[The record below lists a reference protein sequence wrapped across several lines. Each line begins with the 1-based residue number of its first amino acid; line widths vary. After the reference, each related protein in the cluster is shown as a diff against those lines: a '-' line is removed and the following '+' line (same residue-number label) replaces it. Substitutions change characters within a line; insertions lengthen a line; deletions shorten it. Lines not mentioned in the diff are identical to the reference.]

1 MLPKEDRFNSKN
13 SKGTNE
19 AENQATSFYKRF
31 SSSIIPP
38 LSFLSQ
44 GTISPNNEEVANDD
58 NAHKD
63 EKTFSDDEDIAHPI
77 GSVGSLNNFVSFLYA
92 GMGKLSEI
100 KGNDASNANDTNDA
114 SDVGA
119 LKLNDKFTEARNRQV
134 NEPYR
139 GEYKIDYDINES
151 EEGDVESAEDENT
164 LKPKTED
171 VTPNT
176 GLDPEEHLEKVSD
189 MFFDDKD
196 EPTTA
201 LASDPSKGTVLQQS
215 VLKNFDPFLIE
226 QTELL
231 KLKDIKLSTDEDE
244 SDAYKIKKKF
254 FRLKVADKLKRV
266 FELSDD
272 DYFYGNYS
280 VWLVRDVL
288 LQGHIYLTKESILFF
303 TFLPKRQNTINA
315 SNGAAGGF
323 QHHDDSHDVIQSGSL
338 GMKTALYGDTVFS
351 TPLTHRFWVILRNET
366 ITVYNSPTDL
376 YFPIT
381 LIDLKSCISAEVI
394 EKGKNESSTSSRPE
408 LCRNDSLENSS
419 GDEEAEFSNMLHSN
433 YQLEDNTENLS
444 GGFWFKVVTKKKT
457 HKFHSDSLYSA
468 RQWVNN
474 IVKVVFQL
482 HNSNSNNEVIMKI
495 PINNIISFDINEVF
509 GASERTSES
518 NDEKPKVLNVKHIE
532 NEAKARNP
540 LLASRMKNELKNKTR
555 KKMKRTSVGEADD
568 LLSENTYFL
577 LFKNGDEVF
586 NTLNEIVSEN
596 KDANTFPNKR
606 SSIISTFN
614 NEKGSSWTRPKSFA
628 HRGEEIKTPRAISTL
643 TTDHYQNSIIDQI
656 EEASH
661 RKTANAELA
670 SPRSECGLTNSVL
683 SLPQSKIKKFGK
695 TLIAPSRIFS
705 NKSRSGS
712 EKSTPD
718 RSGTTSPV
726 QGINLSLSGLK
737 DLNMAF
743 EASQKNYEVGSTRFS
758 HTDNNNADNISS
770 FEYNTLSKAE
780 ALSPQ
785 IRSPHPIEAGP
796 LNLTDPSEFE
806 DNRKKNNTLSSI
818 GKSIKAMS
826 SIKSKL
832 AAVNHYEELYEN
844 DPYFIRDISA
854 REVDT
859 KHFQERFSFNNKK
872 QLIASYHCHII
883 RAVPVFGKVYLGD
896 SEICFRSML
905 PGVSTKMILPLI
917 DVDTCYEEKG
927 SNIAYSGLVIVI
939 RGYDELLMEFSVQK
953 ARDDCLAMI
962 LRQLEKNHGPGDESS
977 SNNKNSEDD
986 DQCLQKLP
994 SSTDTTKSLAGIKL
1008 AQWRIENA
1016 RLKLFEDKINAA
1028 AGLHVPIILEDSPFY
1043 KTEIRPST
1051 SFNFT
1056 LLTIGSRGDVQPY
1069 IALAKGLLA
1078 EGHNVTIA
1086 THSDFE
1092 EWIIGHGIKFK
1103 TIAGNPV
1110 ELMSL
1115 MVSHGS
1121 MSLSFLKE
1129 ASSKFRGW
1137 IQDLLDTSWKA
1148 CQGSDILIESP
1159 SAMVGA
1165 HIAEALG
1172 IPYMR
1177 AFTMPWTRTRAYPHA
1192 FIVPDKKKGGSY
1204 NYITHLM
1211 FETVLWKGI
1220 SGQVNKWRREQL
1232 GIPRTNLYRLAQ
1244 YDIPFLYNISP
1255 IIFPPSVDFPDWV
1268 KVTGYWFLDEGSA
1281 EDFNPPKE
1289 LVDFMNNAKEDSKKI
1304 VYIGF
1309 GSIVV
1314 KDAKSLTKAIVEA
1327 VLEADVRCILNKG
1340 WSDRKSSPKKDDAE
1354 PEIEL
1359 PEEIYNSGSIPHDW
1373 LFPKIDAAVH
1383 HGGSGTTGAT
1393 MRAGIPTIIK
1403 PFFGDQFFY
1412 SSRIEDIGAGIGL
1425 KKLNAHSLSTALK
1438 KATSDAKMNLKAK
1451 KISERLKQENGVLNA
1466 IEAIYYELEYAR
1478 NLITA
1483 KQHENA
1489 KHDIKSGVQT
1499 PVVNETLDEYFD
1511 SDAYD
1516 TDFESD
1522 HESPNETYQQDNDE
1536 DYNTNDDNTTEI
1548 EEPSL
1553 MDDNDTVRIAPDTGN
1568 DTTTLTDVNKEVF
1581 NVSAS

>member
-1 MLPKEDRFNSKN
+1 MLPKEDKVNSSY
-13 SKGTNE
+13 SKGVNDTDKQTTSLYKRLSSSVIPPFTFLNQNPTSSNNGQSSNNE
-19 AENQATSFYKRF
+19 AN
-31 SSSIIPP
+31 
-38 LSFLSQ
+38 
-44 GTISPNNEEVANDD
+44 
-58 NAHKD
+58 KD
-63 EKTFSDDEDIAHPI
+63 ERTFSDDEDIAHPI
-77 GSVGSLNNFVSFLYA
+77 GSVGPLNNFVSFLYA
-92 GMGKLSEI
+92 GMGKLNDL
-100 KGNDASNANDTNDA
+100 KGDDTNNANEA
-114 SDVGA
+114 KA
-119 LKLNDKFTEARNRQV
+119 LKLNDKFTQSIKEQP
-134 NEPYR
+134 NEPDYR
-139 GEYKIDYDINES
+139 REYKLDYDIDES
-151 EEGDVESAEDENT
+151 EDEDIESTGDENT
-164 LKPKTED
+164 LKPKFED
-171 VTPNT
+171 TSIHSK
-176 GLDPEEHLEKVSD
+176 LDPEERLDNVAD
-189 MFFDDKD
+189 MLFDDHD
-196 EPTTA
+196 ESTTA
-201 LASDPSKGTVLQQS
+201 LASDPSKGTVFQQS
-215 VLKNFDPFLIE
+215 IMKNFDPFRIQ

-231 KLKDIKLSTDEDE
+231 KLKDITISTDEDE
-244 SDAYKIKKKF
+244 SEEQKLKKKF

-266 FELSDD
+266 FELNDD
-272 DYFYGNYS
+272 DYFYGNYN

-303 TFLPKRQNTINA
+303 TFLPKRHNA
-315 SNGAAGGF
+315 ISASKGATGGF

-366 ITVYNSPTDL
+366 ITVYHSPTDL

-381 LIDLKSCISAEVI
+381 LIDLKSCVSAEVI
-394 EKGKNESSTSSRPE
+394 ERGKNDSNMSPRPE
-408 LCRNDSLENSS
+408 LSRNDSQEISS
-419 GDEEAEFSNMLHSN
+419 GDEEAELSNMLNSN
-433 YQLEDNTENLS
+433 YQLEDNSENVS

-482 HNSNSNNEVIMKI
+482 HNSNANNEVIMKI
-495 PINNIISFDINEVF
+495 PINDVISFDINEVF
-509 GASERTSES
+509 GASEKKSDS
-518 NDEKPKVLNVKHIE
+518 NEDEETPKVLNVKHLEDDSIGSY
-532 NEAKARNP
+532 A
-540 LLASRMKNELKNKTR
+540 LLASRMKKELKNKTK
-555 KKMKRTSVGEADD
+555 KKMKKNSTNEADE
-568 LLSENTYFL
+568 LISENTYFL
-577 LFKNGDEVF
+577 LFKDGDEVF
-586 NTLNEIVSEN
+586 NTLNEIVNEN
-596 KDANTFPNKR
+596 HHSSNIFPNR
-606 SSIISTFN
+606 RNSISKKYASEI
-614 NEKGSSWTRPKSFA
+614 GSNWNRPFTHKA
-628 HRGEEIKTPRAISTL
+628 EEINIPRSISTL

-661 RKTANAELA
+661 RHTPTPNSGLA
-670 SPRSECGLTNSVL
+670 SPRSECGWTHPVPT
-683 SLPQSKIKKFGK
+683 LPQSKIRKFGK
-695 TLIAPSRIFS
+695 TLITPSKIFS
-705 NKSRSGS
+705 NKSRSES

-718 RSGTTSPV
+718 RSETTSPV

-743 EASQKNYEVGSTRFS
+743 EASQKNYEVCSTRYN
-758 HTDNNNADNISS
+758 HTEENNNNSPS
-770 FEYNTLSKAE
+770 NFQHNTLSKAE

-785 IRSPHPIEAGP
+785 IKLPQPIEAGP
-796 LNLTDPSEFE
+796 LNLTDPSEYE
-806 DNRKKNNTLSSI
+806 DNKKKNSRLSSI

-826 SIKSKL
+826 SIRSRL
-832 AAVNHYEELYEN
+832 AAVNHYEQLEEN
-844 DPYFIRDISA
+844 DSYFIRDISA

-872 QLIASYHCHII
+872 QLVASYHCHII

-917 DVDTCYEEKG
+917 DVDTCYKEKG
-927 SNIAYSGLVIVI
+927 SNIAYSGLVLII
-939 RGYDELLMEFSVQK
+939 RGYDELFMEFSVQSS
-953 ARDDCLAMI
+953 RDDCLAMI
-962 LRQLEKNHGPGDESS
+962 LRQLEKTREAENESADD
-977 SNNKNSEDD
+977 NKNTQDGKSEYF
-986 DQCLQKLP
+986 QNTT
-994 SSTDTTKSLAGIKL
+994 SSAETTKSSTGIKL
-1008 AQWRIENA
+1008 SQWRIENA

-1069 IALAKGLLA
+1069 IALGKGLLN

-1086 THSDFE
+1086 THTDFE
-1092 EWIIGHGIKFK
+1092 EWIVGHGIKFK

-1115 MVSHGS
+1115 MVTHGS

-1137 IQDLLDTSWKA
+1137 IQELLDTSWKA

-1204 NYITHLM
+1204 NYMTHLM

-1220 SGQVNKWRREQL
+1220 NGQVNKWRIEQL
-1232 GIPRTNLYRLAQ
+1232 GLPRTNLYRLAQ
-1244 YDIPFLYNISP
+1244 YEIPFLYNISP
-1255 IIFPPSVDFPDWV
+1255 TIFPPSVDFPDWV
-1268 KVTGYWFLDEGSA
+1268 KVTGYWFLDEGTA
-1281 EDFNPPKE
+1281 DNFDPPKE
-1289 LVDFMNNAKEDSKKI
+1289 LIYFMNKARADDKKI

-1314 KDAKSLTKAIVEA
+1314 EDAKILTNAIVEA
-1327 VLEADVRCILNKG
+1327 VLNADVRCILNKG
-1340 WSDRKSSPKKDDAE
+1340 WSDRNSNPAKDNAE
-1354 PEIEL
+1354 PEVEL

-1373 LFPKIDAAVH
+1373 LFSKIDAAVH

-1425 KKLNAHSLSTALK
+1425 KKLNARSLCTALK
-1438 KATSDAKMNLKAK
+1438 TATSDAKMITKAK

-1478 NLITA
+1478 SLILV

-1489 KHDIKSGVQT
+1489 KHDLKSGTQT
-1499 PVVNETLDEYFD
+1499 PVVNETNEYFD
-1511 SDAYD
+1511 GDIYDADHDSDD
-1516 TDFESD
+1516 ESEND
-1522 HESPNETYQQDNDE
+1522 QTYKQDNGSEYDAA
-1536 DYNTNDDNTTEI
+1536 NDDNTTEI
-1548 EEPSL
+1548 VEPGL
-1553 MDDNDTVRIAPDTGN
+1553 DDDNDTVRIKPDSGN
-1568 DTTTLTDVNKEVF
+1568 DNTPLTDANR
-1581 NVSAS
+1581 

>member
-1 MLPKEDRFNSKN
+1 MLPKEDRFKSKN
-13 SKGTNE
+13 SKGVNE
-19 AENQATSFYKRF
+19 AEKQETSFYKRF

-44 GTISPNNEEVANDD
+44 SIISPNNEEVNHD

-63 EKTFSDDEDIAHPI
+63 EKSFSDDEDIAHPI

-92 GMGKLSEI
+92 GMGKLSDL
-100 KGNDASNANDTNDA
+100 KGNDANNANDINEASDA
-114 SDVGA
+114 SA
-119 LKLNDKFTEARNRQV
+119 MKPNDKLTRNE
-134 NEPYR
+134 NEPEYR
-139 GEYKIDYDINES
+139 REYNIDYDIDES
-151 EEGDVESAEDENT
+151 EEGDLESTEDENT
-164 LKPKTED
+164 SKPKSED
-171 VTPNT
+171 VTPST
-176 GLDPEEHLEKVSD
+176 GLYPEEHLEKVSD
-189 MFFDDKD
+189 MFFDDND
-196 EPTTA
+196 GPTTA
-201 LASDPSKGTVLQQS
+201 VASDPSMGTVLQQS
-215 VLKNFDPFLIE
+215 VLKNFDPFFIQ

-231 KLKDIKLSTDEDE
+231 KLKDINLSSDEDE

-272 DYFYGNYS
+272 DYFYGNYN

-303 TFLPKRQNTINA
+303 TFLPKRQNTISA
-315 SNGAAGGF
+315 SNGTTRGF

-394 EKGKNESSTSSRPE
+394 EKGKNECNTSPRPE
-408 LCRNDSLENSS
+408 LSRNDSLENSS
-419 GDEEAEFSNMLHSN
+419 GDEEAELSNMLNSN
-433 YQLEDNTENLS
+433 YQLEDNTENVS

-482 HNSNSNNEVIMKI
+482 HNSNSSNEVIMKI
-495 PINNIISFDINEVF
+495 PINSIISFDINELF
-509 GASERTSES
+509 GASEKSLDSIE
-518 NDEKPKVLNVKHIE
+518 EKPKVLNVKHVE
-532 NEAKARNP
+532 DDFKRGNP
-540 LLASRMKNELKNKTR
+540 LLASRMKKELKNKA
-555 KKMKRTSVGEADD
+555 KKKTKGASEGETED

-586 NTLNEIVSEN
+586 NTLNDIVKEN
-596 KDANTFPNKR
+596 KGANSFKR
-606 SSIISTFN
+606 SSIVNSFN
-614 NEKGSSWTRPKSFA
+614 NEKGSSWSRPRTFA
-628 HRGEEIKTPRAISTL
+628 HRGDGIQRPRAISTL
-643 TTDHYQNSIIDQI
+643 TTDHYHNSIIDQI

-661 RKTANAELA
+661 INTANSELA
-670 SPRSECGLTNSVL
+670 SPRSECGFTNSVSL
-683 SLPQSKIKKFGK
+683 LPQSKIKKLGR
-695 TLIAPSRIFS
+695 TLIAPSKIFS
-705 NKSRSGS
+705 NKGKSVS

-718 RSGTTSPV
+718 RSETTSPV

-743 EASQKNYEVGSTRFS
+743 EASQKNYEVGSTRFNP
-758 HTDNNNADNISS
+758 TDDNNANNISN
-770 FEYNTLSKAE
+770 FESNTLSKAE

-806 DNRKKNNTLSSI
+806 DSRKKNNKLSSI

-832 AAVNHYEELYEN
+832 AAVNHYEELEKN

-872 QLIASYHCHII
+872 RLIASYHCHII

-905 PGVSTKMILPLI
+905 PGVSTKMILPLT
-917 DVDTCYEEKG
+917 DVDTCYKEKG

-939 RGYDELLMEFSVQK
+939 RGYDELFMEFSVQK

-962 LRQLEKNHGPGDESS
+962 LRQLEKTHEPGDELS
-977 SNNKNSEDD
+977 SNSKASKDG
-986 DQCLQKLP
+986 DQCLQKIP
-994 SSTDTTKSLAGIKL
+994 SSADTAKSSAGVKL

-1115 MVSHGS
+1115 MVTHGS

-1137 IQDLLDTSWKA
+1137 IQELLDTSWKA

-1232 GIPRTNLYRLAQ
+1232 GIPRTNLYRLSQ

-1268 KVTGYWFLDEGSA
+1268 KVTGYWFLDEGAA
-1281 EDFNPPKE
+1281 ENFEPPKE
-1289 LVDFMNNAKEDSKKI
+1289 LVDFMNKAKENSKKI

-1314 KDAKSLTKAIVEA
+1314 KDARSLTKAIVEA
-1327 VLEADVRCILNKG
+1327 VLEADVWCILNKG
-1340 WSDRKSSPKKDDAE
+1340 WSDRKSGPKQDDAE

-1359 PEEIYNSGSIPHDW
+1359 SEEIYNSGSIPHDW

-1412 SSRIEDIGAGIGL
+1412 SSRVEDIGAGIGL

-1438 KATSDAKMNLKAK
+1438 KATSDAKMILKAK

-1478 NLITA
+1478 NLIIA

-1511 SDAYD
+1511 SDTYD
-1516 TDFESD
+1516 TGFESD
-1522 HESPNETYQQDNDE
+1522 YESPNETYEQDNDE
-1536 DYNTNDDNTTEI
+1536 EYDTNGDNTTEI
-1548 EEPSL
+1548 VEPSL
-1553 MDDNDTVRIAPDTGN
+1553 VEDN
-1568 DTTTLTDVNKEVF
+1568 DTTTLTDANKEVYH
-1581 NVSAS
+1581 VSAS

>member
-1 MLPKEDRFNSKN
+1 MLPKEDKVNSN
-13 SKGTNE
+13 HFKGVND
-19 AENQATSFYKRF
+19 AHKTSLYKRL
-31 SSSIIPP
+31 SSSVIPP
-38 LSFLSQ
+38 LTFLNQ
-44 GTISPNNEEVANDD
+44 NPASPNNEEVPSNNEAN
-58 NAHKD
+58 KD

-77 GSVGSLNNFVSFLYA
+77 GSVGSLNNFLSFLYA
-92 GMGKLSEI
+92 GMDKLSDL
-100 KGNDASNANDTNDA
+100 KGNDASNANEAKD
-114 SDVGA
+114 
-119 LKLNDKFTEARNRQV
+119 LKLDDNLRLSRNEQA
-134 NEPYR
+134 NEPEYR
-139 GEYKIDYDINES
+139 REYKLDYDIDES
-151 EEGDVESAEDENT
+151 EEDDIESTRDENT

-171 VTPNT
+171 TSVHSK
-176 GLDPEEHLEKVSD
+176 LDPEERLENVVN
-189 MFFDDKD
+189 MLFDDHD
-196 EPTTA
+196 ESTTA
-201 LASDPSKGTVLQQS
+201 LASDPSKGTVFQQS
-215 VLKNFDPFLIE
+215 VLKNFDPFRIQ

-231 KLKDIKLSTDEDE
+231 KLKDITLSTEEDE
-244 SDAYKIKKKF
+244 SEEQKLKKKF

-266 FELSDD
+266 FELNDD
-272 DYFYGNYS
+272 DYFYGNYN

-303 TFLPKRQNTINA
+303 TFLPKRHNTISA
-315 SNGAAGGF
+315 SKGTTGGF

-366 ITVYNSPTDL
+366 ITVYHSPTDL

-381 LIDLKSCISAEVI
+381 LIDLKSCVSAEVI
-394 EKGKNESSTSSRPE
+394 EKGRNDNASPRPD
-408 LCRNDSLENSS
+408 LHRNDSQEVSS
-419 GDEEAEFSNMLHSN
+419 GDEEVEFSNMLNSN
-433 YQLEDNTENLS
+433 YQLEDNSENVS
-444 GGFWFKVVTKKKT
+444 GGYWFKVVTKKKT

-482 HNSNSNNEVIMKI
+482 HNSNANNEVIMKI
-495 PINNIISFDINEVF
+495 PINDVLSFDLNEVF
-509 GASERTSES
+509 GASEKNSDS
-518 NDEKPKVLNVKHIE
+518 NGGEEKPKVLNVKYLE
-532 NEAKARNP
+532 NGSKGRYA
-540 LLASRMKNELKNKTR
+540 LLASRMKKELKNKTK
-555 KKMKRTSVGEADD
+555 KKMKKNSGNEPDE

-577 LFKNGDEVF
+577 LFKDGDEVF
-586 NTLNEIVSEN
+586 STLNEIVNEN
-596 KDANTFPNKR
+596 HH
-606 SSIISTFN
+606 SSNIFRNRHNSISKKYTS
-614 NEKGSSWTRPKSFA
+614 EKGSNWNRPFTHKD
-628 HRGEEIKTPRAISTL
+628 EEIHIPRAISTL
-643 TTDHYQNSIIDQI
+643 TTDHFQNSIIDQI

-661 RKTANAELA
+661 RNTHTQNTDLA
-670 SPRSECGLTNSVL
+670 SPRSECGLTHSV
-683 SLPQSKIKKFGK
+683 STLPQSKIRKFGK
-695 TLIAPSRIFS
+695 TLITPSKIFS
-705 NKSRSGS
+705 NKSRTES

-718 RSGTTSPV
+718 RSQTTSPV

-743 EASQKNYEVGSTRFS
+743 EASQKNYEVSCTRYS
-758 HTDNNNADNISS
+758 HTEENSTNSS
-770 FEYNTLSKAE
+770 SNFQNNTLSKAD

-785 IRSPHPIEAGP
+785 IKSPQPLEAGP
-796 LNLTDPSEFE
+796 LNLTDPSEYE
-806 DNRKKNNTLSSI
+806 DNKKKNSTLSSI

-826 SIKSKL
+826 SIRSKL
-832 AAVNHYEELYEN
+832 AAVNHYEQLDEN
-844 DPYFIRDISA
+844 DTYFIRDVSA

-859 KHFQERFSFNNKK
+859 RHFQERFSFNNKK

-905 PGVSTKMILPLI
+905 PGVSTRMILPLI
-917 DVDTCYEEKG
+917 DVDTCSKEKG
-927 SNIAYSGLVIVI
+927 SNIAYSGLVLVI
-939 RGYDELLMEFSVQK
+939 RGYDELFMEFSVQS

-962 LRQLEKNHGPGDESS
+962 LRQLEKNRESGNESS
-977 SNNKNSEDD
+977 DDNKSA
-986 DQCLQKLP
+986 QHGKSGCFQKTP
-994 SSTDTTKSLAGIKL
+994 SSAETTKSSNEIKL

-1028 AGLHVPIILEDSPFY
+1028 AGLHVPIVLEDSPFY

-1069 IALAKGLLA
+1069 IALGKGLLN

-1092 EWIIGHGIKFK
+1092 EWIVGHGIKFK

-1115 MVSHGS
+1115 MVTHGS

-1137 IQDLLDTSWKA
+1137 IQELLDTSWKA

-1172 IPYMR
+1172 IPYIR

-1220 SGQVNKWRREQL
+1220 SSQVNKWRRELL
-1232 GIPRTNLYRLAQ
+1232 GLPRTNLYRLAQ

-1255 IIFPPSVDFPDWV
+1255 TIFPPSVDFPDWV
-1268 KVTGYWFLDEGSA
+1268 KVTGYWFLDEGA
-1281 EDFNPPKE
+1281 ADDFEPLKE
-1289 LVDFMNNAKEDSKKI
+1289 LVEFMNKARADDKKV

-1314 KDAKSLTKAIVEA
+1314 EDAKSLTKAIVEA
-1327 VLEADVRCILNKG
+1327 VLNADVRCILNKG
-1340 WSDRKSSPKKDDAE
+1340 WSDRNSSPAKDNAE
-1354 PEIEL
+1354 PEVEL

-1425 KKLNAHSLSTALK
+1425 KKLNARSLCTALK
-1438 KATSDAKMNLKAK
+1438 TATSDAKMITKAK

-1478 NLITA
+1478 SLILA
-1483 KQHENA
+1483 KQHENT
-1489 KHDIKSGVQT
+1489 KHDLKSGTQT
-1499 PVVNETLDEYFD
+1499 PVVNETNEYFD
-1511 SDAYD
+1511 SDTYD
-1516 TDFESD
+1516 ADHDSDKESD
-1522 HESPNETYQQDNDE
+1522 HDQTYEQDNHS
-1536 DYNTNDDNTTEI
+1536 DYDVANDDNMTEI
-1548 EEPSL
+1548 VEPSL
-1553 MDDNDTVRIAPDTGN
+1553 EDGNDTVRIAPDSGN
-1568 DTTTLTDVNKEVF
+1568 DNTTVTDANK
-1581 NVSAS
+1581 